1 MVLEK
6 TDVSGISMVF
16 STVKKG
22 YIPEKSVFFPTPFLT
37 LFDIH
42 FSINPIRC
50 TCMMTREVKL
60 GVEGH
65 VIHVKLGKVIH
76 FNCEDLKVFFGEAE
90 KLLYK

>member
-1 MVLEK
+1 
-6 TDVSGISMVF
+6 
-16 STVKKG
+16 
-22 YIPEKSVFFPTPFLT
+22 
-37 LFDIH
+37 
-42 FSINPIRC
+42 
-50 TCMMTREVKL
+50 MMTREVKL